1 MNCVVCASKSV
12 DLFKIIDK
20 KKYWKCN
27 FCLAKFLDK
36 NHHLDFKY
44 EKERYSQHN
53 NRVDDTA
60 YRSFLSKLSIPL
72 IKKLSRG
79 NKGLD
84 FGCGH
89 GPALADMIKS
99 DGFEIDLYDPFF
111 FPNENIFTKEYDFIT
126 CTETAEHF
134 FHPHKE
140 FMFLDKL
147 LRKKGWLGIMTCFLR
162 EDELFENWYYRRDP
176 THVVFYAERT
186 FEIIAEQRNWSCEI
200 PNKDIALFCKN

>member
-1 MNCVVCASKSV
+1 MDCVVCMRKSV

-20 KKYWKCN
+20 KEYWKCN
-27 FCLAKFLDK
+27 FCLTKFLDK
-36 NHHLDFKY
+36 KYHLNSKN

-53 NRVDDTA
+53 NRIDDNA

-126 CTETAEHF
+126 CTETVEHF

-140 FMFLDKL
+140 FMSLDKL
-147 LRKKGWLGIMTCFLR
+147 LRKKGWLGIMTRFLR
-162 EDELFENWYYRRDP
+162 EDELFENWYYRKDP
-176 THVVFYAERT
+176 THVVFYSERT

-200 PNKDIALFCKN
+200 PNKDIVLFYKN

>member
-1 MNCVVCASKSV
+1 MKCKVCKSK
-12 DLFKIIDK
+12 LINIFKIIDK

-27 FCLAKFLDK
+27 FCLAKFLDSDHYLDSK
-36 NHHLDFKY
+36 N
-44 EKERYSQHN
+44 ENERYSQHN
-53 NRVDDTA
+53 NRIDDND

-84 FGCGH
+84 FGCGP
-89 GPALADMIKS
+89 GPALVDMFKS
-99 DGFEIDLYDPFF
+99 DGFDIDLYDPFF

-126 CTETAEHF
+126 CTEAVEHF
-134 FHPHKE
+134 FHPHNE
-140 FMFLDKL
+140 FISLDKL
-147 LRKKGWLGIMTCFLR
+147 LRKKGWLDIMTCFLR

-200 PNKDIALFCKN
+200 PNKDIVLFCKN